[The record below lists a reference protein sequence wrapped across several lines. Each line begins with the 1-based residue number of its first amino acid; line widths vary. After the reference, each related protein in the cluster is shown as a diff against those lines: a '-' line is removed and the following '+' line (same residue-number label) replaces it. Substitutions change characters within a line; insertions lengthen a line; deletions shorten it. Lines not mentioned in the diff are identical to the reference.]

1 MSVSREIEGQS
12 IQSASSDN
20 AVQVLLL
27 AFNLRAGQPCSAV
40 LIVRKDQNRQVSST
54 EPQVSNEFQLMQV
67 YQTSTDRKDWNATRP
82 HRLTRV
88 ITAAIGTQMGYLLGN
103 PFGHRV
109 IATPFQSERSQSSET
124 SSRSKAHRRKRSK
137 RDSHMLMR
145 GTTAVDLVTIIS
157 LVTTGVVDLAATA
170 LTIKL
175 NVPDKTN

>member
-54 EPQVSNEFQLMQV
+54 EPQVSNEFQLLQV

-109 IATPFQSERSQSSET
+109 RQSLRWYSISERAFSVLRDIFKKQGSSPQTLEERFAPPT
-124 SSRSKAHRRKRSK
+124 C
-137 RDSHMLMR
+137 
-145 GTTAVDLVTIIS
+145 
-157 LVTTGVVDLAATA
+157 
-170 LTIKL
+170 
-175 NVPDKTN
+175 